1 MAHLSATADGKL
13 KQEVINT
20 VNEVTGK
27 GGDRTLL
34 CMEKT
39 LCFLSLREWVR
50 GFHDLP
56 RDILTTKCA
65 VQCIGFPYKLVP
77 ASGLRA

>member
-1 MAHLSATADGKL
+1 MAQLSATADGKL

-27 GGDRTLL
+27 GVLPRGDRTVL

-56 RDILTTKCA
+56 GT
-65 VQCIGFPYKLVP
+65 
-77 ASGLRA
+77 S